1 MHLKYDVMT
10 TFVFSDVFLMKKA
23 GFHLIPFKRVDY
35 HNVMNSRSAQSFFF
49 FFLPHVKII
58 HSVGPTGQCH
68 WIAKA

>member
-49 FFLPHVKII
+49 FFFYLM
-58 HSVGPTGQCH
+58 
-68 WIAKA
+68 